1 MKKPLYAKFY
11 KVSTDIDNQNVWKE
25 CFSVSGVK
33 LPTHYF
39 FGFSAATGDLAD
51 NHDIFSVKVYQLES
65 DRKNENIDHSS
76 IVPLAETFSE
86 PREHHDD
93 EHPSKVWTIF
103 KWIFI
108 VIFVIAAILIVIGGG
123 FWFLNRQRNN
133 KKRFY

>member
-1 MKKPLYAKFY
+1 
-11 KVSTDIDNQNVWKE
+11 
-25 CFSVSGVK
+25 
-33 LPTHYF
+33 
-39 FGFSAATGDLAD
+39 
-51 NHDIFSVKVYQLES
+51 
-65 DRKNENIDHSS
+65 
-76 IVPLAETFSE
+76 LAETFSE